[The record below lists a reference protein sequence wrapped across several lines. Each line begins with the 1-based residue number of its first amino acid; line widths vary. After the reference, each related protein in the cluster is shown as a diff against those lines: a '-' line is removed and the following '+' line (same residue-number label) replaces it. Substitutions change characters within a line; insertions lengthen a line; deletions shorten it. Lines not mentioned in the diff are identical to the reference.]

1 MKSKKNNKK
10 IIIMIVIIAI
20 LLILILS
27 LGLLISS
34 RNSDPY
40 GDRCSDQSNY
50 KISNSTT
57 KKVKAKFKEI
67 DKVNSVDIE
76 TKLCTIKIFVNL
88 SEDVDIDSIKEKAK
102 EALTLFSEDELEYY
116 DFALYVTSD
125 NKESEVYPIDVSK
138 HSSREDFAW

>member
-1 MKSKKNNKK
+1 MKSKKSNKK
-10 IIIMIVIIAI
+10 IIMIIVIIAI

-27 LGLLISS
+27 LGLLISN

-50 KISNSTT
+50 KISSDTI
-57 KKVKAKFKEI
+57 KKVKNKFEEI
-67 DKVNSVDIE
+67 DKVNSVEIE
-76 TKLCTIKIFVNL
+76 TKLCTIKIFINL
-88 SEDVDIDSIKEKAK
+88 KEDVDLEIVKEKAK
-102 EALTLFSEDELEYY
+102 DALTLFSEDELGYY